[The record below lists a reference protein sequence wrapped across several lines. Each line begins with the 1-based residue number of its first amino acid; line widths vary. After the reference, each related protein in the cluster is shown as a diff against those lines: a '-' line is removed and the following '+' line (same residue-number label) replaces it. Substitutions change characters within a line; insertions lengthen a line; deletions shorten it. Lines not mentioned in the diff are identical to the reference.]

1 MNEATANIPWLPARE
16 LVARVARHLGY
27 PTENARLRIVRYVK
41 ARRIR
46 MRGRNAA
53 GLLVYATGHGSIDWG
68 DESIELCLD
77 NLIEANLLPAPG
89 RPEGP
94 VERARQP
101 ADRAIAYLITSYL
114 VEWGDW
120 TPEMIREKE
129 RGEIKLGQAI
139 SEGVLAW
146 GWHPLERRRK
156 RIPSDHF
163 RDEMI
168 ERKEVLPV
176 SVAHRPK
183 VVVRIDGNVGTSPP
197 SRIADYRGPHW
208 EAIEVDFAALRQAR
222 SRPLMA
228 QAEPIAPPPRP
239 SDNASAIEHVVWA
252 VRFLRITNPDKLA
265 GLRGKKLQKLVCDTV
280 GPKFWCDP
288 RTVQRGKKRAD
299 SI

>member
-1 MNEATANIPWLPARE
+1 MDEAAAKIAWLPLRAGIGPI
-16 LVARVARHLGY
+16 ARHLGY
-27 PTENARLRIVRYVK
+27 PTENARLRIIRYVK

-46 MRGRNAA
+46 MRYRTDE
-53 GLLVYATGHGSIDWG
+53 GLLVYATGHGEIDWS

-77 NLIEANLLPAPG
+77 NLIETDLLPAPG
-89 RPEGP
+89 RPERLE
-94 VERARQP
+94 ERARQP
-101 ADRAIAYLITSYL
+101 ADRAIAYLITGYL

-120 TPEMIREKE
+120 TPEMIRERE
-129 RGEIKLGQAI
+129 QAETDLGQAI
-139 SEGVLAW
+139 SEGVPAW

-163 RDEMI
+163 CDEMI